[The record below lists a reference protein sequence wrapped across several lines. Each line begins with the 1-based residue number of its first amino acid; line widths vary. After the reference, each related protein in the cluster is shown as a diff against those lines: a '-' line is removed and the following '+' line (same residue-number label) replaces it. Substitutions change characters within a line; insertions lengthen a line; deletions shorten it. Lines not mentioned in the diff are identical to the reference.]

1 MIIHNIGFMPVHEQR
16 YVPEVQVCTV
26 IGAMLHKNGQQ
37 SLSSS
42 THAEGNTAAHC
53 CLLWHHW
60 YYQKRHPHEQ
70 ILSKS
75 C

>member
-1 MIIHNIGFMPVHEQR
+1 MIIHNMGFMPAHEQL
-16 YVPEVQVCTV
+16 YVAEMKTCTV
-26 IGAMLHKNGQQ
+26 IGTTLHKNSQ

-42 THAEGNTAAHC
+42 THAEDNAAAHC

-75 C
+75 